1 MFEQIPTFQNIGDG
15 AYKPGLERVLA
26 LSEAFGNPHQQLRAI
41 HIAGTNGK
49 GSTASLVA
57 AILQSAGYRVGL
69 FTSPHLVDFR
79 ERIRING
86 EMISENDVVD
96 FIKKYREK
104 CSGIEPSFF
113 ELTTVMA
120 FDYFAR
126 EGVDFAVIEAGLGGR
141 LDSTNIL
148 TPLLSIITNISMD
161 HTALLGDTPA
171 KIAFEKAG
179 IIKPGVPVVIGRAD
193 GDVRQVFER
202 RAAEC
207 GSPISF
213 AQDTPLL
220 SVISRDFDSID
231 YHSERWGDIHSV
243 LGGDCQPENA
253 NTVLYAISLL
263 PIDISAEAVRA
274 AFARVTSLSGLA
286 GRWMVLQHSPTVVC
300 DTGHNPGGWEYLGP
314 RLRHIA
320 DNADLHIVLGFVND
334 KDISHILCHL
344 PANARYYFT
353 QPSVKRGRP
362 ASEVRDLSASF
373 GLKGSVY
380 NTVAEAYTAA
390 LGDAQP
396 SATIFVGGSSYV
408 VADLFSQL
416 NISLPHR

>member
-15 AYKPGLERVLA
+15 AYKPGLERVQALA
-26 LSEAFGNPHQQLRAI
+26 EAFGNPHQHLQTI

-49 GSTASLVA
+49 GSTASLIA

-86 EMISENDVVD
+86 EMISEQDVVD
-96 FIKKYREK
+96 FIKKFREK
-104 CSGIEPSFF
+104 CSCIEPSFF
-113 ELTTVMA
+113 ELTTIMA

-126 EGVDFAVIEAGLGGR
+126 RGVDFAVFEAGLGGR

-148 TPLLSIITNISMD
+148 TPRLSIITNISMD

-179 IIKPGVPVVIGRAD
+179 IIKPGVPVVIGRAE
-193 GDVRQVFER
+193 GEVRQVFER
-202 RAAEC
+202 RAADC
-207 GSPISF
+207 GSPITF
-213 AQDTPLL
+213 AQDTNMV
-220 SVISRDFDSID
+220 SVVNRGFDFID

-243 LGGDCQPENA
+243 LGGDCQPENT
-253 NTVLYAISLL
+253 NTVLHAIDLL
-263 PIDISAEAVRA
+263 PLDISAEAVRS
-274 AFARVTSLSGLA
+274 AFAGVTSLSGLA

-300 DTGHNPGGWEYLGP
+300 DTGHNPGGWEFLGP
-314 RLRHIA
+314 RLRDIA

-344 PANARYYFT
+344 PVNARYYFT
-353 QPSVKRGRP
+353 SPTVKRGRP
-362 ASEVRDLSASF
+362 AVEVRDLAASY
-373 GLKGSVY
+373 GLNGSIY

-416 NISLPHR
+416 NITLPHL